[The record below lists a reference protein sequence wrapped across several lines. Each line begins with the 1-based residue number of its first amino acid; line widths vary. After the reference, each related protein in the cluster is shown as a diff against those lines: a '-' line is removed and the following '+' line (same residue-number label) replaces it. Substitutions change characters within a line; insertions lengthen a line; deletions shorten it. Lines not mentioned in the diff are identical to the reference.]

1 MGDEFMT
8 DNFQLSYSGFN
19 SCVLTFRYEG
29 LVGPGDL
36 VTMYDSSTVCRAG
49 ENEIFIGKVIAADSD
64 FAAVQV
70 SGYVECEAET
80 ELHKLEVGRAKL
92 VSNGYDRV
100 LESDDGIETWVI
112 TSVMNDDGDNIV
124 GFLL

>member
-1 MGDEFMT
+1 MI

-19 SCVLTFRYEG
+19 ESVLTFRYEG
-29 LVGPGDL
+29 MVDPGDL
-36 VTMYDSSTVCRAG
+36 VTMYDSSTVRRAG
-49 ENEIFIGKVIAADSD
+49 ENETFIGKVIATDSD

-70 SGYVECEAET
+70 AGYVECEADT
-80 ELHKLEVGRAKL
+80 ELRVGRVKL
-92 VSNGYDRV
+92 VSNGYGRV
-100 LESDDGIETWVI
+100 LESDDGIETWII

>member
-1 MGDEFMT
+1 LIRD
-8 DNFQLSYSGFN
+8 FQLSYAGFN
-19 SCVLTFRYEG
+19 ESVLTFRYEG
-29 LVGPGDL
+29 MVDPGDL

-49 ENEIFIGKVIAADSD
+49 ENETFIGKVIATDSD

-70 SGYVECEAET
+70 AGYVECEADT
-80 ELHKLEVGRAKL
+80 ELRVGRVKL

>member
-1 MGDEFMT
+1 MI

-19 SCVLTFRYEG
+19 ESVLTFRYEG
-29 LVGPGDL
+29 MVDPCDL
-36 VTMYDSSTVCRAG
+36 VTMYDSSTVRRAH
-49 ENEIFIGKVIAADSD
+49 ENEPVIGKVVAVDSG
-64 FAAVQV
+64 FAAVQIA
-70 SGYVECEAET
+70 GYVECEAET
-80 ELHKLEVGRAKL
+80 ELQVGRVKL

-100 LESDDGIETWVI
+100 LESDDGIETWII